1 MNLVITQ
8 QGRCHRARGELL
20 PPAPFVARLDRT
32 RGGEEGDYCWCLVH
46 FARALAH
53 TEAGNNASARRELA
67 AGFALVR
74 TLDWIGFLRPH
85 VEVVSRLCALALE
98 HRIETG
104 LVRRIIVER
113 ALRTTPPRPDGVAVI
128 PRASAAQRD

>member
-1 MNLVITQ
+1 VESC
-8 QGRCHRARGELL
+8 CHRPHSSSAWIAPAAARRATIAG
-20 PPAPFVARLDRT
+20 A
-32 RGGEEGDYCWCLVH
+32 WCTS
-46 FARALAH
+46 RALAH
-53 TEAGNNASARRELA
+53 TEAGNNAAARRELA